1 MSMARLAQQQAAL
14 DKQIAAYLAQLD
26 CGDKEKN
33 STAIDRSAVQ
43 AALQQLQQQRESAAD
58 R

>member
-1 MSMARLAQQQAAL
+1 MARLAQQQAAL